1 MPTPIDT
8 TMMTDITNTDETS
21 SMPSTST
28 SPPSS
33 SPPSI
38 LSTIKFQQMIKQQQ
52 QFENDPGINIGHI
65 TVSHNGYVIMLS
77 GFKGYKENSTAFYR
91 PSEEIWI
98 YDQMVEKWIKKTCK
112 TESGDKDDDMPL
124 ERSNACATII
134 NNDYLYMF
142 GGFSEEGNLNTLHRL
157 NLCTLK
163 WQRIRPDVSDL
174 CSFEPLPC
182 DKNVCWEYDD
192 KFYLFGG
199 YGPVPRIWNEN
210 YQFQFIFDQS
220 SHWHYIRGWN
230 NQLVYYDPDLN
241 QWKWPKQSGQI
252 PTARAAC
259 AASKIDHQHYVYL
272 FGGRMNRERMNDMY
286 RLDMRTMCWTMI
298 QSNNINHPVRGR
310 SWHTLTPVSDQML
323 VLYGGFSHDNQP
335 LKDCW
340 IFDTR
345 SYTWREIILPF
356 EKPRFWHSATLS
368 TFGEILGGATK
379 ELISSYHRNP
389 KYNHIFAKDMFTIK
403 FQPQSLFRICLS
415 TISTNLQLSEQLF
428 HILPLNLLE
437 IVFKR
442 CFANNDNDLR
452 IQLQKINDNI
462 DHHDEDD
469 DDDDQMKP

>member
-1 MPTPIDT
+1 MPTPIDKHSSI
-8 TMMTDITNTDETS
+8 MADETS
-21 SMPSTST
+21 S
-28 SPPSS
+28 SS
-33 SPPSI
+33 SSSSSTLTASI
-38 LSTIKFQQMIKQQQ
+38 GKLLSSSVSTKFQQIIEQP
-52 QFENDPGINIGHI
+52 FEEDPGINIGHI
-65 TVSHNGYVIMLS
+65 TVSHNGHVIMLS

-98 YDQMVEKWIKKTCK
+98 YDQIVEKWIKKICS
-112 TESGDKDDDMPL
+112 TETGDKDDMPL

-134 NNDYLYMF
+134 NDHLYMF
-142 GGFSEEGNLNTLHRL
+142 GGFSEEGNLNTLYRL

-163 WQRIRPDVSDL
+163 WCRIKPNNDNGRL
-174 CSFEPLPC
+174 EPLPC
-182 DKNVCWEYDD
+182 DKNVCWEYDE

-199 YGPVPRIWNEN
+199 YGPVPRVWNEDFN
-210 YQFQFIFDQS
+210 FQFIFDTS
-220 SHWHYIRGWN
+220 SHWHYVRGWN
-230 NQLVYYDPDLN
+230 NQLVCYDPEKN
-241 QWKWPKQSGQI
+241 CWEWPQHYGQI
-252 PTARAAC
+252 PSARAAC
-259 AASKIDHQHYVYL
+259 AASKIGDKIFL

-286 RLDMRTMCWTMI
+286 MLDMPTMQWTQI
-298 QSNNINHPVRGR
+298 QPNNIEHNVRGR

-345 SYTWREIILPF
+345 SYTWREIVLPF

-403 FQPQSLFRICLS
+403 FQPQSLFRLCLS

-428 HILPLNLLE
+428 HILPIDILE

-442 CFANNDNDLR
+442 CLTNHNRLRIIKLQKNHNSNNNNNDTD
-452 IQLQKINDNI
+452 QDDN
-462 DHHDEDD
+462 DD
-469 DDDDQMKP
+469 DDERMKNL